1 VSALAAYRLE
11 MERSGDNAR
20 AVQFAQDTIN
30 RTQFNYSASNSSPF
44 MNHPLLRLVLQFKKY
59 GISMYQFLG
68 EQAAIAIRNENPG
81 DRAQAIKALSYTIG
95 MHTLVAGAMGLPT
108 EPIKLMVLAANGLGL
123 IGWSWED
130 VEEAQREA
138 MSDMFGK
145 QVGEI
150 ASRGIP
156 RALGIDLSSR
166 MGIDTLMGPFGE
178 PRSNEA
184 QDWKAYMW
192 DTVAGAPAGLVTDW
206 AKGINDLAEGDVV
219 RAAERLIPIKAF
231 SDSIKAYRTMTEGTI
246 SEKSGKKVMS
256 PYSATEAAFR
266 AFGFQPSREAESYE
280 RSSSFYRGRDQQKD
294 ARSEFQR
301 EWVEANGAA
310 RGRIWRD
317 IQKWNRG
324 QPQDAR
330 ISLSELR
337 GYQKRMKT
345 DMKNTKEGI
354 RARRREQ
361 HLLDRADA
369 TYNFE

>member
-1 VSALAAYRLE
+1 
-11 MERSGDNAR
+11 
-20 AVQFAQDTIN
+20 
-30 RTQFNYSASNSSPF
+30 
-44 MNHPLLRLVLQFKKY
+44 
-59 GISMYQFLG
+59 
-68 EQAAIAIRNENPG
+68 
-81 DRAQAIKALSYTIG
+81 
-95 MHTLVAGAMGLPT
+95 
-108 EPIKLMVLAANGLGL
+108 
-123 IGWSWED
+123 
-130 VEEAQREA
+130 
-138 MSDMFGK
+138 
-145 QVGEI
+145 
-150 ASRGIP
+150 
-156 RALGIDLSSR
+156 
-166 MGIDTLMGPFGE
+166 
-178 PRSNEA
+178 
-184 QDWKAYMW
+184 MW